1 MLSIRLDKNLEMKLE
16 NFAKELKKSKSAIVK
31 EALNKYLEAIE
42 KDRIKKQKE
51 AFEYFVKN
59 PVNTGINDLKAVQ
72 KVKSENI
79 R

>member
-16 NFAKELKKSKSAIVK
+16 NLAKELKKNKSVIVK
-31 EALNKYLEAIE
+31 EALNKYLDAIE

-59 PVNTGINDLKAVQ
+59 PINTEISDLKAVQ